1 MNENNSTAGNLFSI
15 DVEAHLKKAASHTF
29 GSPSHYP
36 VELVRAALRR
46 GAGEVDIRMGRTR
59 IRVTDNGAGLDADA
73 LKTLTCLLDPTQPT
87 GLKETA
93 VEIVQDRA
101 GFGLLAIFAPAP
113 GKIIVENV
121 SVLEKTRIVFEK
133 GRLEK
138 FNSCDLSVGTRI
150 TLFSIAGRNPA
161 REKYILQAYC
171 RSVQSGIYLNNRLIS
186 RGPLLELP
194 QLLASLNISGSSY
207 ISRGILG
214 IPRFGDICRL
224 RLLDL
229 GIPYR
234 YITFPPHKGFI
245 FDAAVEY
252 PDMSM
257 GTSNGEIT
265 VDFLDH
271 LAEYAFQL
279 YQWLCRNHA
288 SAPSPIQDR
297 MEELIFDHY
306 RFTRSQSRPGKE
318 PLSFLEHFA
327 PFKVLGTSNTITL
340 TEIKNQGHTSPV
352 FAVPRHKEH
361 LRYNIL
367 GKTVLSLTREQ
378 ADLLVNL
385 EKLPITFLAPVYQK
399 EKRLPVF
406 FFSLKKDFK
415 RFVFRF
421 FGFLSI
427 PSRRRVLGFDQLTL
441 PEQLFMKALN
451 GYLARE
457 SGESTVEAMMVSS
470 RGPFPAIPSRP
481 LLIRRDHSLVR
492 KAVDAVQADPRNVE
506 IFMPLITS
514 GGQKPF

>member
-1 MNENNSTAGNLFSI
+1 MNDNNSTTSNLFSI

-46 GAGEVDIRMGRTR
+46 GAGEVDIRVGRTR
-59 IRVTDNGAGLDADA
+59 IQATDNGSGLDAEA

-87 GLKETA
+87 ELKEAA
-93 VEIVQDRA
+93 VETLQNRG

-113 GKIIVENV
+113 RKILVENV
-121 SVLEKTRIVFEK
+121 SILGKTRIVFEK

-150 TLFSIAGRNPA
+150 TLFGVAGRSPA
-161 REKYILQAYC
+161 REKYILRAYC
-171 RSVQSGIYLNNRLIS
+171 LSVQAGIYLNNRLIS
-186 RGPLLELP
+186 RGPLLDLS
-194 QLLASLNISGSSY
+194 QLLASLSISDSNY

-214 IPRFGDICRL
+214 VPRTGDICRL

-234 YITFPPHKGFI
+234 YVTFPPHKGFI

-252 PDMSM
+252 ANMSM

-265 VDFLDH
+265 GELLDH

-288 SAPSPIQDR
+288 SAPDPVQAR

-306 RFTRSQSRPGKE
+306 RFARSQSRSGKDKGS
-318 PLSFLEHFA
+318 LSFLEHFA
-327 PFKVLGTSNTITL
+327 PFKTLGAGGAGMLTL
-340 TEIKNQGHTSPV
+340 PGIKDQGRKSPI

-361 LRYNIL
+361 LRYNML

-385 EKLPITFLAPVYQK
+385 EKLPIIFLTPVFQK
-399 EKRLPVF
+399 EKRLPMF
-406 FFSLKKDFK
+406 FFSLKKGFK

-421 FGFLSI
+421 FGFLVT
-427 PSRRRVLGFDQLTL
+427 PSRRKVLNFDQLT
-441 PEQLFMKALN
+441 PQEQLFMQTLN
-451 GYLARE
+451 EYLA
-457 SGESTVEAMMVSS
+457 GEGEGHTVEAVMVSS
-470 RGPFPAIPSRP
+470 RGPFPSIPSRP
-481 LLIRRDHSLVR
+481 LLIRRDHPLVR
-492 KAVDAVQADPRNVE
+492 KAVEAVQTDPRNVE
-506 IFMPLITS
+506 IFMPLLI
-514 GGQKPF
+514 K